1 MVFGGD
7 VKSVNEILEYARK
20 APFYQGRLPEKA
32 LTSVS
37 ELTSIPLTTKQDL
50 RDHSPFGFLAVPKAA
65 AALYFESFGTTG
77 KPVSIWLTEE
87 DLADNTA

>member
-7 VKSVNEILEYARK
+7 VKSVNEILEYEES
-20 APFYQGRLPEKA
+20 PFLSGRLPEKA
-32 LTSVS
+32 TSVS

-50 RDHSPFGFLAVPKAA
+50 RDHSPFGFLAVPKTAA
-65 AALYFESFGTTG
+65 AYTLNPLEQRG

>member
-37 ELTSIPLTTKQDL
+37 ELTSIPLTT
-50 RDHSPFGFLAVPKAA
+50 
-65 AALYFESFGTTG
+65 
-77 KPVSIWLTEE
+77 
-87 DLADNTA
+87 